1 MDNKLKFG
9 FSKELEGVFTLADQ
23 KQQLENDLDQVKTE
37 NKIEEDRL
45 QKAFNYFKIMAK
57 KHEEIIQNSIEDK
70 KNELILEI
78 NNFCENIKVTND
90 DLARL
95 LKQETKKEWKV
106 KAIKRKYIS
115 DELVFEAAL
124 IAADEYEPGFNKDE
138 EFVIVP
144 EVRNNKIVNNGFV
157 MSSDSIESNDSLQEI
172 YDGDCALEDEVIIYY
187 EASDEKNAINH
198 ISGKYEIMK
207 NTNWVKTYLLR
218 QVGIGQYG
226 KQDFW
231 NILDKVIKKILN
243 RLKKKVKKEKNNE

>member
-9 FSKELEGVFTLADQ
+9 FSKELEGVFTLAEQ

-70 KNELILEI
+70 ENELRQAI
-78 NNFCENIKVTND
+78 NKFCENVKVTND
-90 DLARL
+90 DLERL

-106 KAIKRKYIS
+106 KAIKRKYIC

-124 IAADEYEPGFNKDE
+124 IAVDETNPYFNKDE
-138 EFVIVP
+138 EFDNVP
-144 EVRNNKIVNNGFV
+144 EIIGNKVVNNGFV
-157 MSSDSIESNDSLQEI
+157 MSSDAAEIYDDLQTI
-172 YDGDCALEDEVIIYY
+172 YDGDCALEDENIIYY
-187 EASDEKNAINH
+187 SISEEKNAINF
-198 ISGKYEIMK
+198 ISGKYELMK
-207 NTNWVKTYLLR
+207 NANWVKTYLLR

-226 KQDFW
+226 KQKFW
-231 NILDKVIKKILN
+231 KLLDKVIKKY
-243 RLKKKVKKEKNNE
+243 LKSLEKESKEGKE